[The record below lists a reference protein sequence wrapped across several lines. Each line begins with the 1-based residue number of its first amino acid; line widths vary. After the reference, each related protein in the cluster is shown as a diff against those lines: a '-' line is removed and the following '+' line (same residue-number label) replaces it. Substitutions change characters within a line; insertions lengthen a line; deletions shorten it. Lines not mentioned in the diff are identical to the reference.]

1 MSTTQTWRYDA
12 RDHVAALAWLADG
25 QSLVVAPAEGNIAV
39 LDRASGAV
47 RFTLPPHRLG
57 NCALSAS
64 RTVPLIVTAGQDGK
78 ARIYHTGTGD
88 LVRELSTSDTKGD
101 WCEHAQFSPD
111 GKLLATAAG
120 RTLRVWTSAGE
131 LVFEATAHDSTV
143 AALAWRPDSAG
154 VATGCYNGAQLFRAK
169 NGVWQCEPYEELRWK
184 GSIIS
189 LTWSPNGRY
198 VAGGS
203 QEATIQFWRL
213 PYRAGEELFM
223 SGYATKVREL
233 AWDATSRYL
242 ASGGGAIVTVWDVSG
257 RGPAGTMPK
266 QLEGHKDRVTALAF
280 QHCGPLLGSGGADGR
295 IFLWDLAKGRRHRQ
309 ELQARSAIA
318 ALAWS
323 PNDTAFAIGAAD
335 GSVCAWESRIIQ

>member
-1 MSTTQTWRYDA
+1 
-12 RDHVAALAWLADG
+12 
-25 QSLVVAPAEGNIAV
+25 
-39 LDRASGAV
+39 
-47 RFTLPPHRLG
+47 
-57 NCALSAS
+57 
-64 RTVPLIVTAGQDGK
+64 
-78 ARIYHTGTGD
+78 
-88 LVRELSTSDTKGD
+88 
-101 WCEHAQFSPD
+101 
-111 GKLLATAAG
+111 
-120 RTLRVWTSAGE
+120 
-131 LVFEATAHDSTV
+131 
-143 AALAWRPDSAG
+143 
-154 VATGCYNGAQLFRAK
+154 
-169 NGVWQCEPYEELRWK
+169 
-184 GSIIS
+184 
-189 LTWSPNGRY
+189 
-198 VAGGS
+198 
-203 QEATIQFWRL
+203 
-213 PYRAGEELFM
+213 M

-323 PNDTAFAIGAAD
+323 PDDTAFAIGAAD